1 LHQEREEIWKGREL
15 MERKKRLREEIKEGR
30 EEKIRKEENKGKGK
44 KGERG
49 NILFIFKNCD

>member
-30 EEKIRKEENKGKGK
+30 EEKIRKEENKGKG
-44 KGERG
+44 E
-49 NILFIFKNCD
+49 IYYLFLKIVIDKL